1 MRKEKFDISGMTCSA
16 CSARVESAVSKLKG
30 THNTSVNLLTNS
42 MVVEFDETSVSSDE
56 IIQAVEHAGYGA
68 QPQTGQAKAYEN
80 NSTEKHEEADEIKL
94 ERSRLIWS
102 VAFLIPL
109 MFVSMGH
116 MFGIHLFGEN
126 IIAQGLTEFLILLPI
141 LALNFKYFKNGFKA
155 LVQLNPNMDS
165 LIAIG
170 AGVSVL
176 YSIYALYNLGS
187 VAYNSIVNAIPYNAH
202 MFMPDLYFEAAGMIL
217 TFITIG
223 KYLET
228 RSKGKTSDA
237 IKKLMELAPKTAII
251 EKDGK
256 EVEIPAEQIVKSDV
270 LIVKNGMSIPVD
282 GRILY
287 GNGTVNE
294 AAITGESTPIDKE
307 KGDSVTSGTLLENG
321 YIKIQAE
328 KVGTETTLAQIISLV
343 EDATA
348 SKPPIARIADRVAK
362 FFVPAVILIAVATT
376 VIWLATGGTVG
387 FALTFGIAV
396 LVISCPCAL
405 GLATPTAIMV
415 GTGKAAQLGILVKSA
430 EALENANKIQT
441 VILDKTGTITKGTPA
456 VTDIIPLNGQEKELL
471 LTANS
476 LERLSEHPLGKAVVQ
491 YCNEQNIPLKE
502 AKDFKSDTGRGISA
516 IIDDKK
522 CAGGNVRYMEELQID
537 YSAAKKHLNRLYE
550 SGKTPLLFV
559 RENTL
564 LGIIAVADTVK
575 ESSKE
580 AIAQL
585 HALGIETVMLT
596 GDNEKTAAAIQKQVG
611 IRKAYA
617 QVLPKDKEAIVQAY
631 KKQGK
636 VAMVG
641 DGINDSPAL
650 VSADIGIAI
659 GAGTDIAID
668 SADIVLIKSD
678 LKDVVTTVE
687 LGKAVMRNIKENLFW
702 ALIYNVIFIPTAAGV
717 FYNWLGWQLNPM
729 YGTIA
734 MSLSSICVVSNAL
747 RLKRFKTKK
756 IKTNESHTG
765 AYETLVLNK
774 EEKKMKKVLIEGM
787 MCSHCSSSV
796 EKTLKSLEGVSS
808 VHVDLE
814 RKTAFIEGDVSD
826 DLIQKSVTD
835 AGYQVIKIQ

>member
-1 MRKEKFDISGMTCSA
+1 MRKEKFDVSGMTCSA

-30 THNTSVNLLTNS
+30 IQNVSVNLLTNS
-42 MVVEFDETSVSSDE
+42 MAAEFDETSVSANE
-56 IIQAVEHAGYGA
+56 IIKAVEHAGYGA
-68 QPQTGQAKAYEN
+68 QMHTALPESAAGNTA
-80 NSTEKHEEADEIKL
+80 EKHSENEEIKL
-94 ERSRLIWS
+94 ERNRLIWS
-102 VAFLIPL
+102 VVFLAPL

-116 MFGIHLFGEN
+116 MFGIHLFNGN
-126 IIAQGLTEFLILLPI
+126 IFAQGLTEFLLLLPI
-141 LALNFKYFKNGFKA
+141 LALNFKYFKSGFKA
-155 LVQLNPNMDS
+155 LIRLNPNMDS

-170 AGVSVL
+170 SGVSVL
-176 YSIYALYNLGS
+176 YSLYALYNLGS
-187 VAYNSIVNAIPYNAH
+187 TAYSVMVNALPYHAH
-202 MFMPDLYFEAAGMIL
+202 LFMPDLYFEAAGMIL

-256 EVEIPAEQIVKSDV
+256 EIEIPAEQIAKSDII
-270 LIVKNGMSIPVD
+270 IVKNGMSIPAD
-282 GRILY
+282 GKILY
-287 GNGTVNE
+287 GGGTVNE

-328 KVGTETTLAQIISLV
+328 KVGSETTLAQIIALV

-362 FFVPAVILIAVATT
+362 FFVPAVILIAVITT
-376 VIWLATGGTVG
+376 VIWLAAGGTVG

-441 VILDKTGTITKGTPA
+441 VILDKTGTITKGTPE
-456 VTDIIPLNGQEKELL
+456 VTDIIPLGAKEADLL
-471 LTANS
+471 LVANS

-491 YCNEQNIPLKE
+491 YCTQQNTPIKE
-502 AKDFKSDTGRGISA
+502 AKDFKSDTGRGICA
-516 IIDDKK
+516 RIDNKK

-537 YSAAKKHLNRLYE
+537 YSAAKKHLEKLYE

-575 ESSKE
+575 ESSRE
-580 AIAQL
+580 AIEQL
-585 HALGIETVMLT
+585 NALGIETVMLT

-617 QVLPKDKEAIVQAY
+617 QVLPQDKEAIVQAY
-631 KKQGK
+631 KKHGK

-650 VSADIGIAI
+650 VRADIGIAI

-678 LKDVVTTVE
+678 LKDVVTAVE

-702 ALIYNVIFIPTAAGV
+702 ALIYNVIFIPTAAGA
-717 FYNWLGWQLNPM
+717 FYHWLGWQLNPM

-747 RLKRFKTKK
+747 RLKRFKPKK
-756 IKTNESHTG
+756 VKPKENHID

-774 EEKKMKKVLIEGM
+774 EEKKMKKVQIEGM

-796 EKTLKSLEGVSS
+796 EKALKSLEGVSS
-808 VHVDLE
+808 VTVDLE
-814 RKTAFIEGDVSD
+814 KKTAFIQGDVSD
-826 DLIQKSVTD
+826 ELIRKSVTD
-835 AGYQVIKIQ
+835 AGYKVTEIQ